1 MTAMIVPSQ
10 TLLAIYPVSSIYN
23 NNNDYQDKN
32 KQDSIIKQII
42 MKKYRENTIKKLT
55 DPTCLEIGCN

>member
-10 TLLAIYPVSSIYN
+10 TLLAIYPVSSIY

-42 MKKYRENTIKKLT
+42 MKKYREKTIKKLT